1 MLSCPI
7 FKTNQIQNVSLDTIR
22 PLLPSQH
29 LVVPSKE
36 ASRRRCE
43 VDGFRRLLFQREDVS
58 ILANPT
64 SCLNDMCINGCIAL
78 LFSSV
83 KPPDSRRFAVFLT
96 YDLLCVHYNASDESL
111 WKGTR
116 HTTFWTK
123 DIWIIPI
130 HRLSPVGHWVL
141 CVALISHHELR
152 LFDSLAEEKPWQA
165 DVQVCI
171 LTCARNNTNYASNRV
186 L

>member
-1 MLSCPI
+1 M
-7 FKTNQIQNVSLDTIR
+7 IR

-29 LVVPSKE
+29 ELVPSME

-43 VDGFRRLLFQREDVS
+43 MDGFRRLSFEPEDVV

-64 SCLNDMCINGCIAL
+64 ACLNDVCINGCIPL
-78 LFSSV
+78 LFSSI
-83 KPPDSRRFAVFLT
+83 KPPNSQRFAVFST
-96 YDLLCVHYNASDESL
+96 YDLPRIHYGASDDSL

-130 HRLSPVGHWVL
+130 HRPSPVGHWVL
-141 CVALISHHELR
+141 CIALLSRRELR
-152 LFDSLAEEKPWQA
+152 LFDSLAEEKPWRA

-171 LTCARNNTNYASNRV
+171 LACAHNNANSASYRA